1 METLLLVITISTLNM
16 MCFLLGARVRQ
27 KVDKGEEV
35 KLPNV
40 NPVDMYHEHQK
51 KAEQNRKNSQ
61 REALLHNIEVYD
73 GTSLGQIDIPR

>member
-16 MCFLLGARVRQ
+16 VCFLLGARVRQ

-51 KAEQNRKNSQ
+51 KTEQDRKNSQ

-73 GTSLGQIDIPR
+73 GTPLGQIDIPR

>member
-1 METLLLVITISTLNM
+1 MDALTILVTGVLCIT
-16 MCFLLGARVRQ
+16 CFLIGASVRQ

-40 NPVDMYHEHQK
+40 NPVEMYHEHQEK
-51 KAEQNRKNSQ
+51 KEQRKKMSQ

-73 GTSLGQIDIPR
+73 GTPLGQIDIPK